1 MIEVYDELLRE
12 HILVAHKELH
22 EGRHIAVLEEAKAI
36 GDGDTALRVSELA
49 NAAGLELR
57 VDLRFLLNYPL

>member
-22 EGRHIAVLEEAKAI
+22 EGCHKLSLFDVSLLEI
-36 GDGDTALRVSELA
+36 
-49 NAAGLELR
+49 
-57 VDLRFLLNYPL
+57 